1 MKNEKSIKKREKK
14 RQISGGSSGMMI
26 KNIRIK
32 SIKIMMMVRKS
43 QINIIIMMLM
53 LSHKNVQEDKMNDTG
68 IDAQDEKNQ
77 EQEKGNFMN
86 TTRKPSPEAKSKQ
99 VGLSCDSVQAK
110 IIRLQRQIESD
121 LMVIHLKFT
130 EFLSQEK
137 INKFQT

>member
-53 LSHKNVQEDKMNDTG
+53 LSHKNVQEDKMNGTG
-68 IDAQDEKNQ
+68 IDA
-77 EQEKGNFMN
+77 
-86 TTRKPSPEAKSKQ
+86 
-99 VGLSCDSVQAK
+99 
-110 IIRLQRQIESD
+110 
-121 LMVIHLKFT
+121 
-130 EFLSQEK
+130 
-137 INKFQT
+137 

>member
-68 IDAQDEKNQ
+68 IDAQDEKNYETYNRGAWVQ
-77 EQEKGNFMN
+77 LI
-86 TTRKPSPEAKSKQ
+86 AK
-99 VGLSCDSVQAK
+99 
-110 IIRLQRQIESD
+110 
-121 LMVIHLKFT
+121 
-130 EFLSQEK
+130 
-137 INKFQT
+137 